1 MTHGGSCG
9 PILVVD
15 DDDALLT
22 LVTELLRDAGHAVRA
37 TRSSA
42 EAAQA
47 VGGDD
52 EPPALAILDV
62 CLPGMSGHELCRRL
76 RARFGNSVPILFVS
90 GERTE
95 AIDRVAGLRLGGDD
109 YLVKPFA
116 PDELLARL
124 ESLLR
129 RRDPAPQGPALTP
142 REREVLHL
150 LAEGL
155 QNREIARRLVISPK
169 TVSTHIAHIYEKLG
183 VRSRVE
189 ALTAGYRFGV
199 IPREATIVVERT

>member
-1 MTHGGSCG
+1 MKHGGSCG

-15 DDDALLT
+15 DDVALLT
-22 LVTELLRDAGHAVRA
+22 QVTELLRDAGHIVRA
-37 TRSSA
+37 LPSSA
-42 EAAQA
+42 EAVQA
-47 VGGDD
+47 VDS

-62 CLPGMSGHELCRRL
+62 CLPGLSGYELCRRL
-76 RARFGNSVPILFVS
+76 RDRFGNAVPILFMS
-90 GERTE
+90 GERTD

-116 PDELLARL
+116 PDELLARV

-129 RRDPAPQGPALTP
+129 RREPRSVEGPLLTA
-142 REREVLHL
+142 REREVLQL
-150 LAEGL
+150 LAQGL

-183 VRSRVE
+183 ARSRVE
-189 ALTAGYRFGV
+189 ALTAGRRFDL
-199 IPREATIVVERT
+199 IRD

>member
-1 MTHGGSCG
+1 MKHGGSCG

-22 LVTELLRDAGHAVRA
+22 QVTELLRDAGHAVRA
-37 TRSSA
+37 TASSA
-42 EAAQA
+42 EAARA
-47 VGGDD
+47 L
-52 EPPALAILDV
+52 EEERPALAILDV
-62 CLPGMSGHELCRRL
+62 CLPGMSGYELCRRL
-76 RARFGNSVPILFVS
+76 RERYGHGVPILFVS

-95 AIDRVAGLRLGGDD
+95 AVDRVAGLRLGGDD

-116 PDELLARL
+116 PDELLARA

-129 RRDPAPQGPALTP
+129 RREPAQDGPLLTP
-142 REREVLHL
+142 REQEVLRL
-150 LAEGL
+150 LAQGL

-183 VRSRVE
+183 ARSRVE
-189 ALTAGYRFGV
+189 ALTAGYRHALL
-199 IPREATIVVERT
+199 EALPE